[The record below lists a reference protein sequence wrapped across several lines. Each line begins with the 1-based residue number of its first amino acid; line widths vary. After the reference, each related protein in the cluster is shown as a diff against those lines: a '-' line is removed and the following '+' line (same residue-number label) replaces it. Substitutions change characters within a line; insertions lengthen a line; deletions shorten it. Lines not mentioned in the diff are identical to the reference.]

1 MAILFRRTLLLAAAA
16 VSAGLP
22 VAARAADPQ
31 SAATFIQQA
40 ASDLSQNVSGTE
52 STQERETRLLPLID
66 RVADVPGIARFCLG
80 RFWNTASPQQQ
91 QQYVTLFRGRLA
103 HNIAERLGNQAGAV
117 SVTTGRPEARNDSV
131 LVPSTITRPNNAPVQ
146 VAWLVTQ
153 TGSGYRIVDVMA
165 EGVSMR
171 LTQRN
176 DYSSFLSSH
185 GGNVAALIQAM
196 QRQG

>member
-22 VAARAADPQ
+22 FAARAADPQ
-31 SAATFIQQA
+31 SAAAFIQQA
-40 ASDLSQNVSGTE
+40 AGDLSQNVSGAE
-52 STQERETRLLPLID
+52 STQERENRLLPLID

-80 RFWNTASPQQQ
+80 RFWNTATPQQQ

-131 LVPSTITRPNNAPVQ
+131 LVPSTITRPNNAPV
-146 VAWLVTQ
+146 AWLVTQ

-196 QRQG
+196 QRQS